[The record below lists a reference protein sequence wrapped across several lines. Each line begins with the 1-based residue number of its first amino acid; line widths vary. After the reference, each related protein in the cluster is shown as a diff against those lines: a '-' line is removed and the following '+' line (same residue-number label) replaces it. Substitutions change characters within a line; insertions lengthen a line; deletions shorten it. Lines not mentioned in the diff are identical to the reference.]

1 VQRWRR
7 LGGGQGSRV
16 APRRWDCRRCG
27 LSGGEGRRA
36 SGRFAV
42 SCHRARRPARRW
54 PRRSPA
60 GRCGRGSAYGAA
72 AACGSCARG
81 SARSASGVG
90 GLASARQSRGGA
102 FTLRLSVERCFQA
115 AGPPPP
121 EAVRMPLGVVVG
133 VRLLVTFVYVGL
145 VGGPAVVAEAGLRRD
160 VLPPVVAVAVVPV
173 RERVILCAVEVD
185 PNCAALT
192 PCHLF
197 GRAFQNLRRH
207 FGRRWRH
214 AGWRVGAPRRR
225 ASCPIGRDAG
235 RACWFAP
242 VPLDQASAVAAFAIK

>member
-1 VQRWRR
+1 MQRWRR

-36 SGRFAV
+36 CGRFAV

-54 PRRSPA
+54 PRGSPA

-102 FTLRLSVERCFQA
+102 FTLRLRVERCFQA

-121 EAVRMPLGVVVG
+121 EAVGVPLGVVVS
-133 VRLLVTFVYVGL
+133 VRVLVTFVYVGP
-145 VGGPAVVAEAGLRRD
+145 VSRPAIVAETGLRRH
-160 VLPPVVAVAVVPV
+160 VLTPVVAIAVVSV
-173 RERVILCAVEVD
+173 GERVVLCAVEVD
-185 PNCAALT
+185 PHCTALT
-192 PCHLF
+192 PSHLI
-197 GRAFQNLRRH
+197 GRAFQNL
-207 FGRRWRH
+207 GRYFERCWRC
-214 AGWRVGAPRRR
+214 AGLRVGVSR
-225 ASCPIGRDAG
+225 
-235 RACWFAP
+235 
-242 VPLDQASAVAAFAIK
+242 Q